1 MVKLVV
7 GLSLLVGLAT
17 GLYHWVYAQAIN
29 PYAGFWDLM
38 VPTDS
43 MMNPIV
49 FAAIVVLGGLGLA
62 MIVDGLGNVAD
73 EWGKN

>member
-1 MVKLVV
+1 MVKLFI

-43 MMNPIV
+43 AMNPIV
-49 FAAIVVLGGLGLA
+49 FAMVVILGGFGLA
-62 MIVDGLGNVAD
+62 LVLDGFGSFLD
-73 EWGKN
+73 EWGRK

>member
-1 MVKLVV
+1 MVKLFA

-43 MMNPIV
+43 AMNPIV
-49 FAAIVVLGGLGLA
+49 FAMIVILGGFGLA
-62 MIVDGLGNVAD
+62 LVVDGAGNMVD
-73 EWGKN
+73 ERGRN